1 MMTAKAV
8 SVVARR
14 ARALRPT
21 TLLAVLLVTLLL
33 VGLVGCRDDSDA
45 DAGSDV
51 FGDAPTL
58 HPITFRLYPNHAV
71 VSIQDSNAALVAMV
85 EQRGPYAAF
94 SLPPGDYRYEVRAEG
109 FRTYRG
115 DFAIPQNQNLS
126 VTLTAL

>member
-1 MMTAKAV
+1 MMIAKAV
-8 SVVARR
+8 SVAVGEGLSAKT
-14 ARALRPT
+14 P
-21 TLLAVLLVTLLL
+21 LAVLFVLLL
-33 VGLVGCRDDSDA
+33 LTGLAGCRNAPGANAESA
-45 DAGSDV
+45 V
-51 FGDAPTL
+51 FGNASGL

-71 VSIQDSNAALVAMV
+71 VSIQDNNEALVVMV